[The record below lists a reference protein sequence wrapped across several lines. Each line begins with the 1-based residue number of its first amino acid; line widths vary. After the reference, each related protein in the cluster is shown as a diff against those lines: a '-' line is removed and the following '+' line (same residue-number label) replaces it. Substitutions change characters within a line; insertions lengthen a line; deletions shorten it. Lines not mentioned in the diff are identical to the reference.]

1 MAWIMGEDGFP
12 TNTDFIA
19 VPEKAMQRPFPDALW
34 RIDADVNDGFPYNKL
49 IPGMLP
55 EPPSGAFMDAH
66 GLEQVYIP
74 TTCRRI
80 GEFAFTNTALKRVRI
95 HPDCTYFPTSFPPGC
110 VVEFYGGGG
119 EYGQAYDS
127 EGYACVDS
135 EGARCYIKE

>member
-80 GEFAFTNTALKRVRI
+80 GSSPSRTRR
-95 HPDCTYFPTSFPPGC
+95 
-110 VVEFYGGGG
+110 
-119 EYGQAYDS
+119 
-127 EGYACVDS
+127 
-135 EGARCYIKE
+135 